1 MDGLKKAYYR
11 TYQQV
16 FDIGMRCL
24 HWRKPIVL
32 SGAGCLKQVPDVLG
46 KCGVEKVMVVTGS
59 HVVKSLGPKLF
70 AALEEAGMPYEVFS
84 EVEANPSV
92 TTVEKIR
99 AQYVETGCSG
109 FVALGGGSPM
119 DATKGAA
126 ARVACP
132 KKSCNDMAGVMRVGK
147 TVPPIV
153 AIILALI
160 TKEVY
165 SSLFVGI
172 LLGALFYSNFDP
184 ITGLDAIINDGMV
197 PAVADNAGIMLF
209 LVILGAMVALINRA
223 GGSAAFG
230 RWAETHIKTRVGA
243 MFATFLLGVLIFV
256 DDYFNCLTVGSVML
270 PVTDRHKISR
280 AKLAYLIDATAAPVC
295 MIAPI
300 SSWAAAV
307 SGVVEDYNG
316 FDLFVRAIPY
326 NFYSLLT
333 FVFIIA
339 LILMKFDY
347 GPMRLH
353 EMNARFK
360 DDLYTTGDRADANSD
375 AIECNQNGRV
385 IDLILPVAVL
395 IVTCF
400 AGLVYVGGYWD
411 AAGDYY
417 HDFVGAFGNTDAFAA
432 LPWGSLIALVFTII
446 YFLCRR
452 LITFKDS
459 MACLPKGFI
468 NMVPAITILT
478 FATSLKNMTGLL
490 GGKYFVASV
499 MNSAAGSLFSFLPA
513 IIFIV
518 AGVLSFSTGT
528 SWGTFGIL
536 LPIVTYV
543 FDPSSSLFIIGV
555 SACLAG
561 AVFGDHCS
569 PISDTT
575 IMASAGAMCN
585 HVNHVST
592 QLPYAATLGIICFV
606 NYILAGFI
614 QNVYI
619 SLAIGAVLVIAT
631 LFVIRA
637 VTAKKPVP
645 GFEDAA

>member
-452 LITFKDS
+452 LISFKAAMD
-459 MACLPKGFI
+459 CLPKGFI

-543 FDPSSSLFIIGV
+543 FDPASELFIIGV

-619 SLAIGAVLVIAT
+619 CLAIGVVLVIAT

>member
-1 MDGLKKAYYR
+1 MNSR
-11 TYQQV
+11 
-16 FDIGMRCL
+16 
-24 HWRKPIVL
+24 RKLLAVL
-32 SGAGCLKQVPDVLG
+32 LLV
-46 KCGVEKVMVVTGS
+46 VMAV
-59 HVVKSLGPKLF
+59 SLLSVCAF
-70 AALEEAGMPYEVFS
+70 AADGEDAAKS
-84 EVEANPSV
+84 ITC
-92 TTVEKIR
+92 TT
-99 AQYVETGCSG
+99 CSG
-109 FVALGGGSPM
+109 TGVSQGAECDVCEGTGVITSTSRMAFSFWAL
-119 DATKGAA
+119 
-126 ARVACP
+126 
-132 KKSCNDMAGVMRVGK
+132 
-147 TVPPIV
+147 VPPIV

-432 LPWGSLIALVFTII
+432 LPWGADRARVHDHL
-446 YFLCRR
+446 
-452 LITFKDS
+452 
-459 MACLPKGFI
+459 LP
-468 NMVPAITILT
+468 VPPTHQLQ
-478 FATSLKNMTGLL
+478 GRH
-490 GGKYFVASV
+490 G
-499 MNSAAGSLFSFLPA
+499 LPA
-513 IIFIV
+513 EGLHQHGSRHHDPDLRHLAQEHDWSARRQVLRRFRHELRGRV
-518 AGVLSFSTGT
+518 AVQ
-528 SWGTFGIL
+528 
-536 LPIVTYV
+536 LP
-543 FDPSSSLFIIGV
+543 
-555 SACLAG
+555 A
-561 AVFGDHCS
+561 GDHLHRRRC
-569 PISDTT
+569 
-575 IMASAGAMCN
+575 AELLHRHELG
-585 HVNHVST
+585 HVRH
-592 QLPYAATLGIICFV
+592 PAADRHLRV
-606 NYILAGFI
+606 
-614 QNVYI
+614 
-619 SLAIGAVLVIAT
+619 
-631 LFVIRA
+631 R
-637 VTAKKPVP
+637 P
-645 GFEDAA
+645 GE

>member
-1 MDGLKKAYYR
+1 MNSRRKILAVLLLVVMAVSLLSVCALAADDG
-11 TYQQV
+11 
-16 FDIGMRCL
+16 D
-24 HWRKPIVL
+24 
-32 SGAGCLKQVPDVLG
+32 DVAKSITCTTCNG
-46 KCGVEKVMVVTGS
+46 TGIS
-59 HVVKSLGPKLF
+59 QGEECSACEGTGEITSTSRMAF
-70 AALEEAGMPYEVFS
+70 SFWAL
-84 EVEANPSV
+84 
-92 TTVEKIR
+92 
-99 AQYVETGCSG
+99 
-109 FVALGGGSPM
+109 
-119 DATKGAA
+119 
-126 ARVACP
+126 
-132 KKSCNDMAGVMRVGK
+132 
-147 TVPPIV
+147 VPPIV

-172 LLGALFYSNFDP
+172 LLGALFYSNFNP
-184 ITGLDAIINDGMV
+184 VTGLDAIINDGMV
-197 PAVADNAGIMLF
+197 PAVADSAGIMLF

-230 RWAETHIKTRVGA
+230 RWAETHIKTRAGA

-360 DDLYTTGDRADANSD
+360 NDLYTTGDRADGNND
-375 AIECNQNGRV
+375 AIDCNQNGRV

-400 AGLVYVGGYWD
+400 AGLVYAGGYWD
-411 AAGDYY
+411 ASGDYY
-417 HDFVGAFGNTDAFAA
+417 HDFVGAFGNTDAFVA

-468 NMVPAITILT
+468 NMVPAIMILT

-513 IIFIV
+513 IIFLV

-536 LPIVTYV
+536 LPIVTCV
-543 FDPSSSLFIIGV
+543 RPV
-555 SACLAG
+555 EQP
-561 AVFGDHCS
+561 VH
-569 PISDTT
+569 
-575 IMASAGAMCN
+575 
-585 HVNHVST
+585 HRRV
-592 QLPYAATLGIICFV
+592 
-606 NYILAGFI
+606 
-614 QNVYI
+614 
-619 SLAIGAVLVIAT
+619 
-631 LFVIRA
+631 R
-637 VTAKKPVP
+637 VP
-645 GFEDAA
+645 GRRRVRRPLLAHLRHDHHGLCRCNVQPRQPRVHAAAVCRNARHHLLCQLHPGGLHPERLYLPRHRCRSRCTPTHKQKKHHHQEAAARLRGRRLREQNRIETHMFNAASGLSEAAFCVFLRRRKKT